1 MLFISG
7 DETDIGGIRSHLIK
21 NVVTLDEMFNLTACS
36 RTVLHAMTDLH
47 TVFSVFGHLIC
58 RELRPTTFYARF
70 LLPTCHH
77 EMSMDEKKNRK
88 NKDTVY

>member
-1 MLFISG
+1 MRFN
-7 DETDIGGIRSHLIK
+7 TDIGGIRSHLIK
-21 NVVTLDEMFNLTACS
+21 SVVTLDEMFNLTACS

-47 TVFSVFGHLIC
+47 TVFSMFGPLIC
-58 RELRPTTFYARF
+58 RELRLTFYAKF